1 MTAKGLLSTEKIVLV
16 GAGNVATHLGTA
28 LRDAGYRVLQVFSR
42 TEESASALAGKLNC
56 PYTTD
61 INQVVPDAELYVVS
75 VKDAVLAEVIPLC
88 RWMYGKAKPS
98 VTGCFIRC
106 RPLAKAVR

>member
-28 LRDAGYRVLQVFSR
+28 LRDAGYAVLQVFSR

-61 INQVVPDAELYVVS
+61 ILS
-75 VKDAVLAEVIPLC
+75 LIH
-88 RWMYGKAKPS
+88 
-98 VTGCFIRC
+98 I
-106 RPLAKAVR
+106 

>member
-1 MTAKGLLSTEKIVLV
+1 MKNDESLLTINYQLSTEKIVLV

-28 LRDAGYRVLQVFSR
+28 LRGAGYAVLQVFSR

-61 INQVVPDAELYVVS
+61 INQL
-75 VKDAVLAEVIPLC
+75 K
-88 RWMYGKAKPS
+88 
-98 VTGCFIRC
+98 TRC
-106 RPLAKAVR
+106 WLK